1 MLRNRRKNQIPPL
14 PRSPFPKHTPA
25 TFFPLR
31 VLWQGSSLGESLH
44 FNDAALTGRNGT
56 QGHSLAF
63 NGGCVWGTFAC
74 AGLPVFHRSVNPYAA
89 ATHLFDS
96 RSCAALSGNRS
107 CHAEKRSSIHLAIP
121 FLKARSPAS
130 TQTQCIR
137 IVAHHPIPLLPLSIQ
152 VLGLRVQP

>member
-1 MLRNRRKNQIPPL
+1 MSIPLRPGMHYLAFRLRATERYASKAAPRQATTFTYPLLFQTLRNRRKNQIPPL

-44 FNDAALTGRNGT
+44 VNDAALTGRNGT

-96 RSCAALSGNRS
+96 RSCAALSGIQ
-107 CHAEKRSSIHLAIP
+107 E
-121 FLKARSPAS
+121 
-130 TQTQCIR
+130 
-137 IVAHHPIPLLPLSIQ
+137 LPC
-152 VLGLRVQP
+152 